1 MPTRPLGP
9 HTITILDPVETI
21 DTRDNTVTYTYATG
35 ATVKGCNVQ
44 AYLMTE
50 KFQEEFTTER
60 EGARAFYRVFAPTN
74 AYTLAVTD
82 KHRISFKGA
91 VYEVH
96 SLSGVW
102 EHFSG
107 ASNHVA
113 FLIKRRV

>member
-9 HTITILDPVETI
+9 HTITILVPTEVV
-21 DTRDNTVTYTYATG
+21 DTRDNTVYFEYVDG
-35 ATVKGCNVQ
+35 ATVRNCNVQ
-44 AYLMTE
+44 AFLPTE

-60 EGARAFYRVFAPTN
+60 EGARTFYRVYAPTN
-74 AYTLAVTD
+74 PYTLAIDDTYRLR
-82 KHRISFKGA
+82 HKG
-91 VYEVH
+91 VIYEVH